1 MYLFTN
7 IYKTN
12 HLLKCCWIIN
22 ILIWKF
28 MWKVIKKMEWHL
40 SIIIYIPT
48 VLYFLVF
55 LFIYIIFL
63 NPVLLFQENCYFIN
77 IFLRFT
83 LNM

>member
-1 MYLFTN
+1 
-7 IYKTN
+7 
-12 HLLKCCWIIN
+12 
-22 ILIWKF
+22 
-28 MWKVIKKMEWHL
+28 MEWHL